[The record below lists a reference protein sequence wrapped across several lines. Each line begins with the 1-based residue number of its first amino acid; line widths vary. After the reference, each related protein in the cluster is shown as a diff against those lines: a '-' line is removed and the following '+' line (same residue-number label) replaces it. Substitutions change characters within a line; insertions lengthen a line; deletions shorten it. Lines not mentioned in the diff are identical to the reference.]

1 MVALCLEGGG
11 ARGAYQ
17 AGVVTTL
24 YEYGYRFN
32 AVTGTSIGALN
43 AVMVAQDRFSEAYKL
58 WETMEFSN
66 VFDFDSKTAEGIAKG
81 DFSNGNMRKLLSA
94 IKKAV
99 QNKGLDTSRIKGL
112 LQNFVDEDIL
122 RDSPI
127 EFGIMTVSLNELK
140 PFPLYKEDMPEGTV
154 ASYIMASANFP
165 GFEKIQIGEN
175 TFVDGGAYDN
185 LPLNML
191 TDKGYTDII
200 AVETMSNMPKKP
212 IKKGVRAEVLYI
224 KPSEK
229 PGRMLE
235 FNNDSVKRSIEIGR
249 YDALRMLH
257 GYIGEKYYIALDGG
271 TPFGYGLLDLPEHIY
286 IAIASLLDIKDKVF
300 DKDACIKHII
310 STVNKLTKSK
320 YTTVDSALLAI
331 IERVADELEIER
343 LKIYKYS
350 EFLEI
355 VFNKIDSVQHKTP
368 SMIVVCMICYAFNEM
383 LKVKQNQVV

>member
-24 YEYGYRFN
+24 YEYGYNFN

-58 WETMEFSN
+58 WESMEFSN
-66 VFDFDSKTAEGIAKG
+66 VFDFDSKTAECIAKG

-112 LQNFVDEDIL
+112 LQSFVDEDIL
-122 RDSPI
+122 RQSPI
-127 EFGIMTVSLNELK
+127 EFGIMTVSVNELK

-165 GFEKIQIGEN
+165 GFEKIQIGDN
-175 TFVDGGAYDN
+175 TFMDGGAYDN

-200 AVETMSNMPKKP
+200 AVETMSTMPKKP
-212 IKKGVRAEVLYI
+212 IKKGVRAEVLHI

-310 STVNKLTKSK
+310 ATVNKFTKSK
-320 YTTVDSALLAI
+320 YTTVDSALFAI
-331 IERVADELEIER
+331 LERVAEELEIER

-350 EFLEI
+350 EFLELI
-355 VFNKIDSVQHKTP
+355 FDKIESAQHKTP
-368 SMIVVCMICYAFNEM
+368 LMIVVCMICYAFNEM
-383 LKVKQNQVV
+383 LKTENK